1 MSMSMSDQRQETT
14 SVPRVKGFS
23 SAVLFLSFFSTV
35 WALVGIGGLNAI
47 NKTGLVIVIFLIGIA
62 LFLVGFSLSR
72 AARRLPQRAAG
83 QRQGKTRWFII
94 VFGAE
99 LLLILIAHIILSLV
113 NRLDL
118 FIPAT
123 MVIVGVHF
131 FPLATLFRV
140 KVYHLVGALFL
151 VLVIITL
158 LAVPQR
164 LRLDGFQ
171 IAAWQAVL
179 GLFAAII
186 LWSTGLVLW
195 FKGRRLLAHIT
206 QKHT

>member
-62 LFLVGFSLSR
+62 LFLVGSSLSR

-83 QRQGKTRWFII
+83 QRQGKTKWFII

-131 FPLATLFRV
+131 FPLAKLLSGKGLSLRRGTFSCPCESLLLCWPFRS
-140 KVYHLVGALFL
+140 GSGWMASR
-151 VLVIITL
+151 L
-158 LAVPQR
+158 LP
-164 LRLDGFQ
+164 
-171 IAAWQAVL
+171 
-179 GLFAAII
+179 
-186 LWSTGLVLW
+186 
-195 FKGRRLLAHIT
+195 GRRFWACFRQSFFGQLA
-206 QKHT
+206 